1 MCFCV
6 HKNRPAGPVRPL
18 AGMPVGIRGMVETP
32 IQTFTEMK
40 TKRTRQV
47 HFRISEEEYDKI
59 KKRAAKY
66 GGITQFYA
74 AAAEV
79 LIDTSIQERI
89 ELRKLISE
97 QYLRID
103 QKLAHSGGNLN
114 QAMRQVNEAAKVAH
128 PTQALILNS
137 LMPQIEQYHQ
147 ENTEVRKLLSELT
160 KKCMK

>member
-1 MCFCV
+1 
-6 HKNRPAGPVRPL
+6 
-18 AGMPVGIRGMVETP
+18 
-32 IQTFTEMK
+32 MK

-47 HFRISEEEYDKI
+47 HFRISEEDYEKI

-97 QYLRID
+97 QYLSMD
-103 QKLAHSGGNLN
+103 QKLAHAGGNLN
-114 QAMRQVNEAAKVAH
+114 QAMRQVNEAAKAAH
-128 PTQALILNS
+128 STHAMILNG
-137 LMPQIEQYHQ
+137 LLPKIEEYHQ
-147 ENTEVRKLLSELT
+147 ANIEVRKLLFELT

>member
-1 MCFCV
+1 
-6 HKNRPAGPVRPL
+6 
-18 AGMPVGIRGMVETP
+18 
-32 IQTFTEMK
+32 MK

-47 HFRISEEEYDKI
+47 HFRISNEDFEKI

-74 AAAEV
+74 AAAEI

-97 QYLRID
+97 QYLKID

-114 QAMRQVNEAAKVAH
+114 QAMRQVNEAAKVGH
-128 PTQALILNS
+128 PTQAMILNS
-137 LMPQIEQYHQ
+137 LMPQIEQHHKEIIEIRRQLY
-147 ENTEVRKLLSELT
+147 ELT
-160 KKCMK
+160 RECLK